1 MSTGTNGGK
10 KQPVKR
16 GAPAKTDGRKK
27 GRKKP
32 TNLSLDPEAVAR
44 GEQFGKLHGKSVSE
58 LVTGFLYSLPGDPG
72 ASDMVSEELA
82 PSVRRLFGVAADRES
97 DRDAYRAHLHEKY
110 GSK

>member
-1 MSTGTNGGK
+1 MPKATKSGK
-10 KQPVKR
+10 KEPVKR
-16 GAPAKTDGRKK
+16 GATAKTDHPKK

-32 TNLSLDPEAVAR
+32 TNLSLDPEAVER

-72 ASDMVSEELA
+72 ASDLVSQELA
-82 PSVRRLFGVAADRES
+82 PSVRRLFGVAAESES
-97 DRDAYRAHLHEKY
+97 DRDAYRAHLDAKY